1 MNNPNENPDKPDSN
15 LNYDWYVPL
24 SISTGETF
32 ESFWMMNNKDEQTF
46 EFRIDFENFID
57 RTGRRPDGPDN
68 WVV

>member
-46 EFRIDFENFID
+46 ELRIDFENF
-57 RTGRRPDGPDN
+57 
-68 WVV
+68 